1 MQLFDDLLNA
11 FVQDVGTTRYSTW
24 ADVLDYC
31 RRSANPVGRLVLRLS
46 GYHDDRLDA
55 ASDAVCTAL
64 QLTNFWQ
71 DFAVDWS
78 RGRLYVPEEIWRA
91 HQADLAS
98 LDASRM
104 TPQWAAALADCG
116 SADARVVRAR
126 TTGLRRRVRTA
137 ALRAARDMAR
147 RHAHSR
153 SPRTR
158 GLRRLPIRPPKT
170 RSLRRIS
177 DSVWNAVVARDTSFS
192 YSFLVLP
199 AAQRRAIGVVW
210 DFCRAVDDAVDEAES
225 PETAATA
232 VVKWREEV
240 GRLFGAETPQTPQAA
255 NLKPC
260 VAMFSLSRQPFDD
273 LVDGVEMDLR
283 RSRYD
288 TFDELVGYC
297 RRVASAVGM
306 MCIEVFGCRDS
317 RSREYAFNLGLALQI
332 TNIIRD
338 IKADL
343 KQGRIYLPQEDL
355 ARFGVTEQALAAGEM
370 TDAVRRLLA
379 FECQRARHFYA
390 AAAQAMPH
398 AESRKLVAA
407 EIMGGIYFEI
417 LQRIERRGYD
427 VFSERVRVPKL
438 QRATHRAADLGA
450 VAVVGFRPDAIGAD
464 GRTEVRHYGC
474 YT

>member
-1 MQLFDDLLNA
+1 M
-11 FVQDVGTTRYSTW
+11 
-24 ADVLDYC
+24 
-31 RRSANPVGRLVLRLS
+31 
-46 GYHDDRLDA
+46 
-55 ASDAVCTAL
+55 
-64 QLTNFWQ
+64 
-71 DFAVDWS
+71 
-78 RGRLYVPEEIWRA
+78 
-91 HQADLAS
+91 
-98 LDASRM
+98 
-104 TPQWAAALADCG
+104 
-116 SADARVVRAR
+116 
-126 TTGLRRRVRTA
+126 
-137 ALRAARDMAR
+137 
-147 RHAHSR
+147 
-153 SPRTR
+153 
-158 GLRRLPIRPPKT
+158 
-170 RSLRRIS
+170 
-177 DSVWNAVVARDTSFS
+177 ARDTSFS

-225 PETAATA
+225 PESAATA

-240 GRLFGAETPQTPQAA
+240 GRLFGAETPETPQAA
-255 NLKPC
+255 SLKPT
-260 VAMFSLSRQPFDD
+260 VAVFSLSRQPFDD

-338 IKADL
+338 IKADFE
-343 KQGRIYLPQEDL
+343 QGRIYLPQEDL
-355 ARFGVTEQALAAGEM
+355 TSFGVTEQALAAGEM

-438 QRATHRAADLGA
+438 QRARLALQIWALSQLSAFGLTRSARA
-450 VAVVGFRPDAIGAD
+450 
-464 GRTEVRHYGC
+464 
-474 YT
+474 